1 MLSKAGF
8 PFVEVLAAIH
18 PKPRGE
24 DLRGL
29 ALRSR
34 VRVAYDLYGSQI
46 YFLESQA
53 LIMWC
58 ESHRYSLYN
67 VSGMLYN

>member
-18 PKPRGE
+18 PKPLCPYWHG
-24 DLRGL
+24 GL

-34 VRVAYDLYGSQI
+34 VRVAYALYGSQI
-46 YFLESQA
+46 YFPEIL
-53 LIMWC
+53 
-58 ESHRYSLYN
+58 LYGQSWAH
-67 VSGMLYN
+67 VV